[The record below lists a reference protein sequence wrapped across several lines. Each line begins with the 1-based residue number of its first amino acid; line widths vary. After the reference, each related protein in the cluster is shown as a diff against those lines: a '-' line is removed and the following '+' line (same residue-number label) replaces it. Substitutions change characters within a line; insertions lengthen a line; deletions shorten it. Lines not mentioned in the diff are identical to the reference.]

1 MYVCYWGDI
10 LVAMCAVLPVP
21 SGNLKHGFRPTRT
34 VVLPDYQNLGI
45 GTRLSEFIGDYY
57 LSKGYKFYY
66 RSSHL
71 RLRDF
76 WENSPYWVATSHNNK
91 KGDLNSNFSNKN
103 YKNERI
109 CGSYEYMGK
118 NYLSEHIDLYIDYN
132 DEINVSLVKEDLQ
145 YLKDKGYYITVI
157 TGEVKT
163 DNPID
168 IICQEL
174 GIRTQLLYYRGQ
186 ISKNNLSKNIIR
198 KWDNAFSVEL
208 RNQYKKPKHIND
220 KASEQNKIKEVNTH
234 TMDKKE
240 KVLTFQNELKWIKDK
255 DVRRF
260 AIEMIS
266 ILPDYFFVI
275 PASSTGKYH
284 PSYSLGEGGLVRHT
298 KSAVLFAK
306 TLLDLEM
313 FDEQWNGDSDIPWT
327 VKFTDTEKDIIITA
341 LLLHDGVKH
350 GLEGSKYTVATHPM
364 DMVNYIIN
372 NDRLTK
378 LLDAETIS
386 AICACIASHM
396 GSWNTDYKTKEEILP
411 KPITPMEKF
420 VHLCDYLSAQ
430 RFIEIDFNKVKYN

>member
-1 MYVCYWGDI
+1 
-10 LVAMCAVLPVP
+10 MCAVLPVP

-57 LSKGYKFYY
+57 LSQGYKFYY

-76 WENSPYWVATSHNNK
+76 WEKSPYWVATSHNNK

-118 NYLSEHIDLYIDYN
+118 NYLAEHIDIYVDYN
-132 DEINVSLVKEDLQ
+132 DDIDLSLVRSDLK

-174 GIRTQLLYYRGQ
+174 GIRTQLLYYRGK
-186 ISKNNLSKNIIR
+186 ISKNNASKDIVR
-198 KWDNAFSVEL
+198 KWDITFSEKL
-208 RNQYKKPKHIND
+208 RDSYSK
-220 KASEQNKIKEVNTH
+220 EQNETLSDSTNEQNNIGIKESTH
-234 TMDKKE
+234 KMDKKE
-240 KVLTFQNELKWIKDK
+240 KVLTFEKELKWIKNK
-255 DVRRF
+255 DIRKF
-260 AIEMIS
+260 AIEMVAS
-266 ILPDYFFVI
+266 LPDYFFTVA
-275 PASSTGKYH
+275 ASSTGKYH

-298 KSAVLFAK
+298 KAAVLIAK
-306 TLLDLEM
+306 TLLDLEQYKNEYS
-313 FDEQWNGDSDIPWT
+313 DENR
-327 VKFTDTEKDIIITA
+327 DIIFTA

-350 GLEGSKYTVATHPM
+350 GIDGGRYSVATHPAE
-364 DMVNYIIN
+364 MVKFIHSNEKICKTIMGA
-372 NDRLTK
+372 DGEEDE
-378 LLDAETIS
+378 LLEC
-386 AICACIASHM
+386 ICECIQTHM
-396 GSWNTDYKTKEEILP
+396 GEWNADYKTKKVILP
-411 KPITPMEKF
+411 KPITSMEKF
-420 VHLCDYLSAQ
+420 VHMCDYLAS
-430 RFIEIDFNKVKYN
+430 RKFLEVNFDKVEY

>member
-45 GTRLSEFIGDYY
+45 GTRFSEFIGDYY
-57 LSKGYKFYY
+57 LSQGYKFYY

-76 WENSPYWVATSHNNK
+76 WENSPYWVATSHNGK

-168 IICQEL
+168 IVCQEL

-198 KWDNAFSVEL
+198 KWDSAFSVEI

-220 KASEQNKIKEVNTH
+220 NTNEQNKIEEVSNYI
-234 TMDKKE
+234 MDKKE

-255 DVRRF
+255 DIRRF

-284 PSYSLGEGGLVRHT
+284 PTYSLNEGGLVRHT

-420 VHLCDYLSAQ
+420 VHLCDYLASR
-430 RFIEIDFNKVKYN
+430 RFLEVNFEKVEY

>member
-118 NYLSEHIDLYIDYN
+118 NYLAEHIDIYVDYN
-132 DEINVSLVKEDLQ
+132 DNIDLSLVRSDLK

-157 TGEVKT
+157 TGDVKT

-174 GIRTQLLYYRGQ
+174 GIRTQLLYYRGK
-186 ISKNNLSKNIIR
+186 ISKNNQFKNIIR
-198 KWDNAFSVEL
+198 KWDTALSEKFKNLYNPTNKQNNIEEETA
-208 RNQYKKPKHIND
+208 KP
-220 KASEQNKIKEVNTH
+220 
-234 TMDKKE
+234 MDRKE
-240 KVLTFQNELKWIKDK
+240 KVLTFEKEIKWIKNK
-255 DVRRF
+255 NIRKF
-260 AIEMIS
+260 AIDMIS
-266 ILPDYFFVI
+266 RLPDYFFVV

-284 PSYSLGEGGLVRHT
+284 PEYSLGEGGLVRHT
-298 KSAVLFAK
+298 KSAVLIAK
-306 TLLDLEM
+306 TLLDLEQYQNEYNE
-313 FDEQWNGDSDIPWT
+313 EQRDIML
-327 VKFTDTEKDIIITA
+327 TA

-350 GLEGSKYTVATHPM
+350 GLNGSKYTVSTHPTE
-364 DMVNYIIN
+364 MVDYINDYLIKHNDIN
-372 NDRLTK
+372 PWDDIIT
-378 LLDAETIS
+378 TIRMV
-386 AICACIASHM
+386 CDCIASHM
-396 GSWNTDYKTKEEILP
+396 GEWNKDYKTKEEILP
-411 KPITPMEKF
+411 KPESDMQKF
-420 VHLCDYLSAQ
+420 VHMCDFLAS
-430 RFIEIDFNKVKYN
+430 RKFLEVNFEKVEY